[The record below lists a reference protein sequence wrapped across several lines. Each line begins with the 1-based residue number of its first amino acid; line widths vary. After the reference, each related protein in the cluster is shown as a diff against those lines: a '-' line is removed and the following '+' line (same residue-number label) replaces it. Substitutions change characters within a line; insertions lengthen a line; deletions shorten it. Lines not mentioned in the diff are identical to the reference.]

1 MSDEYGMN
9 LVGIALGGMESAQQS
24 IDLSARRLASPDQPG
39 DTVDLSAEMV
49 ALLSAKNQFAMNAQV
64 AHIADQ
70 MQRQVLDLFG

>member
-1 MSDEYGMN
+1 MN
-9 LVGIALGGMESAQQS
+9 IVGVALGGMQAAQQS
-24 IDLSARRLASPDQPG
+24 VEATARRVASPDQAG

-64 AHIADQ
+64 VHIADQ